1 MDDASIQE
9 HVDLPTKLVIDTNED
24 QILPK
29 EHTLIQQQIDNIKE
43 ISDKRE
49 MSLNASKT
57 FLLINNFTQNYQFKP
72 HLQIPG
78 TNSVIETKNETKLL
92 GYWLT
97 SDVKPHR
104 HVKHILDIAYKR
116 LWALAKLKKAGVPDQ
131 DILHFFNV
139 KIRSVLES
147 NCPVFHP
154 MLTQE
159 NKDDIERIQKIVLK
173 IIMGAEYF
181 SYEDSCQKYKVES
194 LETRRTK
201 LSLNFALKC
210 TKNEKF
216 KHMFELNTGNT
227 HEKYKVP
234 FAHTSRYQNSPKIFL
249 TKLLNKHYGNQKKSP
264 EPIQC
269 VV

>member
-1 MDDASIQE
+1 
-9 HVDLPTKLVIDTNED
+9 
-24 QILPK
+24 
-29 EHTLIQQQIDNIKE
+29 
-43 ISDKRE
+43 

-72 HLQIPG
+72 QLQIPG

-97 SDVKPHR
+97 SDMKPHR

-159 NKDDIERIQKIVLK
+159 NKDDIERIQKIVLR
-173 IIMGAEYF
+173 IIMGAEYT

-194 LETRRTK
+194 LEARRTK

-216 KHMFELNTGNT
+216 QHMFELNTGNT

-234 FAHTSRYQNSPKIFL
+234 FAHKSRYQNSPKIFL

-264 EPIQC
+264 EPI
-269 VV
+269 